1 MELGMTVLPCGCT
14 MELSVLDGKNMLQMV
29 PCHADCQYL
38 KWTIEQMEH
47 RGKPVAFGE
56 AP

>member
-38 KWTIEQMEH
+38 KWTIEQMEN